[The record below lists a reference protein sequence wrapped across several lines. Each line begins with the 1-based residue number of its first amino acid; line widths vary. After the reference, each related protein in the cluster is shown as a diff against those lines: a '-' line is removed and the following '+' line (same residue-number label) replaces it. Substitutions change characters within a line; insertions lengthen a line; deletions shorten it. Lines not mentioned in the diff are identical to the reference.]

1 MKLIFCKQENSRTGP
16 GVAGREGGHKKIC
29 AQEPN
34 RVLLGFRT
42 IRCSLAFAVKFS
54 QF

>member
-1 MKLIFCKQENSRTGP
+1 MKLIFSKQENSRAGP
-16 GVAGREGGHKKIC
+16 GAAGREGGHRKIC

-42 IRCSLAFAVKFS
+42 VPCSLAFAVEFS